1 MAAVARQ
8 GDTVRVHYSGF
19 LEDGT
24 IFDSSLD
31 REPLEFTLGEASV
44 IPGFEAAVEG
54 MEVGGTKTVAIP
66 PAEAYGERDEEMVAV
81 IDRSRVPPE
90 IDPKPGAVLQLTSPD
105 GGATQVVI
113 TEVTDETITLD
124 GNHPLAGHELIFE
137 VKLVEIVAA

>member
-1 MAAVARQ
+1 MAAVQQ

-24 IFDSSLD
+24 IFDSSLE
-31 REPLEFTLGEASV
+31 REPLEFTLGERMV

-66 PAEAYGERDEEMVAV
+66 PADAYGERDEQMVAV
-81 IDRSRVPPE
+81 IDRSRVPDD
-90 IDPKPGAVLQLTSPD
+90 IDPQPGAVLQITSQ
-105 GGATQVVI
+105 GGGDAQVVV

-124 GNHPLAGHELIFE
+124 GNHPLAGKELIFE
-137 VKLVEIVAA
+137 LKLVAIL